1 MTAEFLYF
9 PVMEERNKETEAQL
23 RELQMRARIG

>member
-1 MTAEFLYF
+1 MTVEFLYF

-23 RELQMRARIG
+23 RKLQMGHG

>member
-1 MTAEFLYF
+1 MTVEFLYF

-23 RELQMRARIG
+23 RELQMRHG

>member
-1 MTAEFLYF
+1 MTVEFLYF

-23 RELQMRARIG
+23 REHQMGHG